1 MKCFY
6 LKIFLVTAALIGS
19 AGVGLAS
26 CSHKS
31 AKGVHPKHC
40 VNGFVCNQAKS
51 GSDKFRAEAQRRG
64 LKCYKAIVPANSAS
78 KNNLTNK
85 KLCQLATM
93 KSQNRTIWNEN
104 KFALPHVASAKLRG
118 LKCGVVHISSEAVPT
133 NHLVLSAAKLCL
145 LATKKDKGKII
156 WNSNSFAEAHIA
168 QAKKRGLNCGTS
180 PDEPEIEIPENYQ
193 AGIEAYNSG
202 DFKTAMEQAKL
213 LAPLGNADAQ
223 FYLGKMYAEGKG
235 TLQRN
240 THAHMWFNLAS
251 ANSHEESGSARDA
264 LSEKM
269 TPTAVEK
276 AQELAAACLDSN
288 YQNCGLGNE
297 S

>member
-156 WNSNSFAEAHIA
+156 WNSNSFAAAHIA

-202 DFKTAMEQAKL
+202 DFK
-213 LAPLGNADAQ
+213 NCH
-223 FYLGKMYAEGKG
+223 G
-235 TLQRN
+235 TSQ
-240 THAHMWFNLAS
+240 
-251 ANSHEESGSARDA
+251 
-264 LSEKM
+264 
-269 TPTAVEK
+269 TPSPAW
-276 AQELAAACLDSN
+276 
-288 YQNCGLGNE
+288 
-297 S
+297 